1 MNEPFFPPPSI
12 DPIKNLRSLERLR
25 VYDSLMI
32 NADRWRKAHEYHRQ
46 RQNIHYQSLDQPGI
60 VYGLGV
66 RKIEAPQEVSAQF
79 RNMLW
84 VQVQPG
90 IAIDWEGNPI
100 VVPEAIDFP
109 FTLPQFSSDDP
120 LTVYLVVSFRDPENL
135 SKKNAQETFLETF
148 RLDQKTVIPI
158 HGEVELCRILW
169 EPGTTKIEKPQ
180 DVLFPKSNQLDLR
193 YRLQA
198 KSRPQANVRIGA
210 LDNLPQNTKENLS
223 SLMACVSALY
233 PAFQGVEEV
242 GSVLLRTQQSVADYD
257 LFYLSDSDFKTLK
270 EREFQIL
277 KDYLKTGGVLFIEAP
292 TGDRSIETLS
302 ALIPERLNIGSLT
315 WDNLGKDH
323 PLRRQPFLFV
333 ALPEINRY
341 PIEVWHDGGGIILVE
356 GELSAAWGFD
366 EELFLSRNDI
376 RTAQEFGINL
386 LHFAWQRRHLTE
398 LLG

>member
-66 RKIEAPQEVSAQF
+66 RKIDAPQEVSAQF
-79 RNMLW
+79 RNRLW

-180 DVLFPKSNQLDLR
+180 DVLFPKPNQLDLR

-210 LDNLPQNTKENLS
+210 LDNLPQNTKDNLS

-257 LFYLSDSDFKTLK
+257 LFYLSDRDFNTLK

-292 TGDRSIETLS
+292 TGDRSIESLS
-302 ALIPERLNIGSLT
+302 ALIPEKLNIGSLT
-315 WDNLGKDH
+315 WENLGKDH

-386 LHFAWQRRHLTE
+386 LHFAWQRRNLTD
-398 LLG
+398 LLS